1 MVLPHIPICMTTVK
15 LYGMFVESTTIAG
28 WLKISLPPS
37 GQYYEPAD
45 GWGGALKEDV
55 MDAFCLD
62 RRRWRKTLSNV
73 SHFLSVSFR
82 INSRSEIN
90 GIQPVHRNFFL
101 FAV

>member
-45 GWGGALKEDV
+45 GWGGGTK
-55 MDAFCLD
+55 
-62 RRRWRKTLSNV
+62 RRRDGCILLRQTTLAEDALERFSF
-73 SHFLSVSFR
+73 SLS
-82 INSRSEIN
+82 
-90 GIQPVHRNFFL
+90 
-101 FAV
+101 